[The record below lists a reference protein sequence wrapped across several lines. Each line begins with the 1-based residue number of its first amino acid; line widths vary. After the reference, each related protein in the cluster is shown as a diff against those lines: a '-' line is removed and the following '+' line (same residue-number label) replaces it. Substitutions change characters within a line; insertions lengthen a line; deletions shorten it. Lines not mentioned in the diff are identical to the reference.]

1 MKIFLA
7 FVSFCTI
14 MIGCVQSKKDSK
26 IEDDPSIYQSFGNRI
41 TSQNFLSSKEALV
54 QFQSLKKGDTISLK
68 FSSRIEEVCSKKGC
82 WMQLPFGDSDQSV
95 RVRFKDYGF
104 FMPLDSKG
112 DEVIVEGKAFVEET
126 SIEELKHYAEDA
138 GMITDTITKA
148 KREFAFV
155 AHGVLIKP

>member
-1 MKIFLA
+1 
-7 FVSFCTI
+7 
-14 MIGCVQSKKDSK
+14 
-26 IEDDPSIYQSFGNRI
+26 
-41 TSQNFLSSKEALV
+41 
-54 QFQSLKKGDTISLK
+54 
-68 FSSRIEEVCSKKGC
+68 
-82 WMQLPFGDSDQSV
+82 
-95 RVRFKDYGF
+95 
-104 FMPLDSKG
+104 MPLDSKG